1 VIIEVKHT
9 KAKAKDA
16 TVEAEVV
23 ATSVAKKVVDDVVL
37 KICEWI
43 YDEVMQ
49 GNKGNWW
56 NDVKNNDLLL

>member
-1 VIIEVKHT
+1 VTIEVKHT
-9 KAKAKDA
+9 EAEAKDDAIEAEAGVAKATKKA
-16 TVEAEVV
+16 TDEVV
-23 ATSVAKKVVDDVVL
+23 H
-37 KICEWI
+37 KIYEWI